1 MVNIGEKKKKAMV
14 YIMDE
19 KQLPGRPSAR
29 YIETIR
35 QGYIDNEMDLSIFEK
50 SLEVNSIE
58 CI

>member
-1 MVNIGEKKKKAMV
+1 
-14 YIMDE
+14 MDE